1 MKTQDNPKVDML
13 FADWKTQHQILDRF
27 TTDLSEWIGR
37 QSKLR
42 TAQFRETVQKLSDLS
57 FQLSTHFAKEEEIGK
72 QLRALHRGNSPEAEA
87 VRRQSERDHAQISSR
102 LKHLIDRMQDA
113 EAECDAWKKGV
124 NELSLIID
132 VIEQHEEQES
142 ESVCCLIPTHP
153 NKD

>member
-13 FADWKTQHQILDRF
+13 FADWKSQHQILDRF
-27 TTDLSEWIGR
+27 ATDLSEWIDR

-57 FQLSTHFAKEEEIGK
+57 SQLGTHFAKEEEIGK
-72 QLRALHRGNSPEAEA
+72 QLRALHCGNSPEAEA
-87 VRRQSERDHAQISSR
+87 AQRQSEKDHAHISSR

-113 EAECDAWKKGV
+113 EADVDAWKKGV

-142 ESVCCLIPTHP
+142 ESVCCLIPTHST
-153 NKD
+153 KD